1 MERSLLELL
10 EHEQL
15 CVNEVNRKQ
24 QIVNVY
30 LRENARK
37 EILDQAVRT
46 LENRQQDLTEAR
58 LDIQKYLKRISELE
72 EA

>member
-37 EILDQAVRT
+37 EILDQAVGT
-46 LENRQQDLTEAR
+46 LERRQFDLHVAR
-58 LDIQKYLKRISELE
+58 MDIQKYLKTIAELKE
-72 EA
+72 